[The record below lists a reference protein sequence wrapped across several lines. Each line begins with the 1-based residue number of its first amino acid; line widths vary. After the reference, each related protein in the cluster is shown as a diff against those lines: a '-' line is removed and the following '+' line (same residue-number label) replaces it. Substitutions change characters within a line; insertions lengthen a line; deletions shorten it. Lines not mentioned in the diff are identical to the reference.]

1 MWKIHGRRF
10 DSAHLHHTK
19 AHLAVGFF
27 FLCATIRGMRARV
40 ASVTVA
46 YHPDPARLAA
56 QVAALRGQV
65 DHVVVVDNGSSG
77 AIAEAVRALQSDAA
91 PPVRVISLAD
101 NHGVALGFNEGI
113 EAAARH
119 GCDYVLLLDHD
130 SIPAPEMVAALLAA
144 HAEAGAGGPVAA
156 VGPRVRDKRDGH
168 EYPFIRLGWTH
179 NPRVRCAAPSGL
191 VACDFLISSGSL
203 ISLEA
208 YRAIGTFDAKLFI
221 DYVDLEWCCRARALG
236 YALYGSCAAHLDHE
250 LGEEPRTVLGGVR
263 ILVHSPERLYYMTRN
278 RMLLWRRAHMP
289 LRWKLKDVPRGMVKV
304 ATALIFARP
313 RREYLRMTL
322 AALRDAAAGTGGA
335 RPRP

>member
-1 MWKIHGRRF
+1 MSR
-10 DSAHLHHTK
+10 
-19 AHLAVGFF
+19 
-27 FLCATIRGMRARV
+27 RV

-56 QVAALRGQV
+56 QVAALRAQV
-65 DHVVVVDNGSSG
+65 NDIVIVDNGSSG
-77 AIAEAVRALQSDAA
+77 AIADAVRALQSDAA
-91 PPVRVISLAD
+91 PPVRIISHAD

-113 EAAARH
+113 EAAAKR

-130 SIPAPEMVAALLAA
+130 SIPAPGMVASLLEA
-144 HAEAGAGGPVAA
+144 HAQAGKRGPVAA
-156 VGPRVRDKRDGH
+156 VGPRVRDTRDHH

-179 NPRVRCAAPSGL
+179 NPRVRCEGSAGL

-203 ISLEA
+203 ISMQA
-208 YRAIGTFDAKLFI
+208 YRAIGTFDAALFI
-221 DYVDLEWCCRARALG
+221 DYVDLEWCCRARSMG
-236 YALYGSCAAHLDHE
+236 YSLHGACAAHLDHE

-304 ATALIFARP
+304 ITALLFARP

-322 AALRDAAAGTGGA
+322 AALRDAAAGAGGA